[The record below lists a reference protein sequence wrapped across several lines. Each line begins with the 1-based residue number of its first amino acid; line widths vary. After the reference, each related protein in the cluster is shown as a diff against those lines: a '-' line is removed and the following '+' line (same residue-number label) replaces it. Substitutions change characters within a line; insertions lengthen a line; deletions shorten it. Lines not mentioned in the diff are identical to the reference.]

1 MCVYYLRY
9 IAPSCRSLIQVSWLF
24 LLLLTIFVTAAVAE
38 TPTSQEVPPI
48 SGVLVYSVIIFVLAL
63 ILFGIAT
70 IRVALSNSTWS
81 LADALSEEAEVTF
94 KEKIGDEY
102 VPKFDDNMKP
112 VTVTQLVAS
121 SSRLIALIGLIAILA
136 MFVGF
141 GAFTLYRFAFGQDV
155 SKGIDDVMK
164 FLLGGMT
171 MFAPYIINKF
181 ASIFDWMTPK
191 KS

>member
-1 MCVYYLRY
+1 MADTP
-9 IAPSCRSLIQVSWLF
+9 AP
-24 LLLLTIFVTAAVAE
+24 E
-38 TPTSQEVPPI
+38 KVPHI
-48 SGVLVYSVIIFVLAL
+48 SEVLVYSVIIFVLAL

-70 IRVALSNSTWS
+70 LKAALANTTWS

-112 VTVTQLVAS
+112 VTIVQLTAS
-121 SSRLIALIGLIAILA
+121 SSRLIAMIGLIAILA

-141 GAFTLYRFAFGQDV
+141 GAFALYHFAFDQDF
-155 SKGIDDVMK
+155 SKGLDTVMK

-171 MFAPYIINKF
+171 MFAPYIVNKF